1 MKATLEY
8 DLPDEQDEFE
18 KAVNGGKYAYIIW
31 ELDHF
36 LRAKTKY
43 APDSM
48 PDEVHK
54 AYEGY
59 KRQTTFATNRK
70 RLIDMR
76 EQFMR
81 IAMARLRKSLPLQ
94 APTQGSCC
102 EDVDGAS

>member
-18 KAVNGGKYAYIIW
+18 KAVNGAKYAYIIW

-54 AYEGY
+54 AYEGTRD
-59 KRQTTFATNRK
+59 K
-70 RLIDMR
+70 LH
-76 EQFMR
+76 
-81 IAMARLRKSLPLQ
+81 SLL
-94 APTQGSCC
+94 TENDLSI
-102 EDVDGAS
+102 